1 MLQFRTV
8 FPCGLNERLGDE
20 FKTPEREVLIG
31 KKSPSLSRIHHRVCR
46 GSHDTKV
53 VVHPSEFIS
62 KFNSPI
68 LNDLL
73 NVFNF
78 LRIPMISLKKAT
90 LTKLL
95 NSSTNY

>member
-20 FKTPEREVLIG
+20 FKTPEREVLTG
-31 KKSPSLSRIHHRVCR
+31 KKSPSLSRVHHRVCR

-73 NVFNF
+73 NVFHF

>member
-1 MLQFRTV
+1 MLQLRTV
-8 FPCGLNERLGDE
+8 FPCGLNKRLGDE

-31 KKSPSLSRIHHRVCR
+31 KKSPSLSRIHHQVSR

-53 VVHPSEFIS
+53 VVQPSEFIS
-62 KFNSPI
+62 KFNSPF

-78 LRIPMISLKKAT
+78 SRIPIMRLKK
-90 LTKLL
+90 LL
-95 NSSTNY
+95 